1 MSSSDCQ
8 DTLDDH
14 YYRTLTHGTHYRGS
28 LAVSTLVRVLDGLV
42 GSDCFDEHDVSNDFA
57 LELHLRCVV
66 STLRLFKLYGKYNSA
81 RYLSF
86 DLLEKLYNSMALWA
100 QCHCRQ
106 AWKGYR
112 SKQKYSLENYNNE
125 FLIIYARDLLAAL
138 STNRDLTGHAV
149 AKLAAGIPRTSP
161 VFLVISH

>member
-1 MSSSDCQ
+1 
-8 DTLDDH
+8 
-14 YYRTLTHGTHYRGS
+14 
-28 LAVSTLVRVLDGLV
+28 
-42 GSDCFDEHDVSNDFA
+42 
-57 LELHLRCVV
+57 
-66 STLRLFKLYGKYNSA
+66 
-81 RYLSF
+81 
-86 DLLEKLYNSMALWA
+86 MALWA

-106 AWKGYR
+106 AWKVR

-138 STNRDLTGHAV
+138 STDRDLTGHSV